1 MNMLYERYKQSK
13 KELMKEFGYKN
24 ELQVP
29 RLVKVVL
36 NVGVKEALKDKKSL
50 TSASEALVAISG
62 QRPVITT
69 AKKSIA
75 GFKLR
80 AGDAIGVSV
89 TLRGNKMYDF
99 LEKLFTIVLPR
110 VRDFRGLRPSAF
122 DGQGNYTLGLSEF
135 IVFSEIDYNK
145 LDKTKGLGISIVTTA
160 QTDDEGRALLRLL
173 GMPFSKDTH

>member
-1 MNMLYERYKQSK
+1 MLYERYKQSK
-13 KELMKEFGYKN
+13 KELMKQFGYKN
-24 ELQVP
+24 ELQIP

-36 NVGVKEALKDKKSL
+36 NVGVKEGLKDEKYL
-50 TSASEALVAISG
+50 TSASGVLATISG

-80 AGDAIGVSV
+80 AGDAIVVCV
-89 TLRGNKMYDF
+89 TLRGKKMYDF

-110 VRDFRGLRPSAF
+110 VRDFRGLRPTAF

-135 IVFSEIDYNK
+135 IVFSEIDYSK

-160 QTDDEGRALLRLL
+160 RTDDEGRALLHLL